1 MLFGKKLKRAQD
13 WLREQNPDAVSEE
26 TALSGGD
33 LPSMDELKVES
44 RELDLDKSDMFAMI
58 VSAMITIIPACLIV
72 LLVLVGIAYL
82 FFF

>member
-13 WLREQNPDAVSEE
+13 WLRDQNPDFVADQEVLSEE
-26 TALSGGD
+26 E
-33 LPSMDELKVES
+33 LPSMEDLREQS

-58 VSAMITIIPACLIV
+58 ISAMITIMPVCLIV

-82 FFF
+82 IMF

>member
-13 WLREQNPDAVSEE
+13 WLHEQNPDAGTDQEILSED
-26 TALSGGD
+26 D
-33 LPSMDELKVES
+33 LPSMDELREQS

-58 VSAMITIIPACLIV
+58 ISAMITIMPVCLIV

-82 FFF
+82 IMF

>member
-13 WLREQNPDAVSEE
+13 WLRDQNPDFGADQEVLSEE
-26 TALSGGD
+26 E
-33 LPSMDELKVES
+33 LPSMEDLREQS

-58 VSAMITIIPACLIV
+58 ISAMITIMPVCLIV

-82 FFF
+82 IMF